1 MQNGVWAQIFV
12 LIHIDATNNLA
23 HGYFT
28 SKAFFQFVKLDI
40 IVFDFVVLVCKVT
53 NY

>member
-1 MQNGVWAQIFV
+1 MLRVNAQVFI
-12 LIHIDATNNLA
+12 LIYIDATNNFA
-23 HGYFT
+23 CGHFT

-40 IVFDFVVLVCKVT
+40 IVSDFLISIYNIA